1 VTYTDPSVILY
12 RWLEDNK
19 PSDPKPIEV
28 EDVEWDEDG
37 VVGF

>member
-1 VTYTDPSVILY
+1 MTYTDPSVILY

-19 PSDPKPIEV
+19 PEDPKPI